1 MPPLKRKATSTQ
13 LVVKRRKYTPAS
25 SMRAAIAA
33 RNRMV
38 SSVSAVPRPLM
49 GFPQSK
55 KVTMRYASYQ
65 PDWPSTSGAL
75 NQQVV
80 SMNDLNDPDTTG
92 VGHQPLGYDQW
103 RLFYEDYI
111 VVEARLSVQ
120 AVLSSQAITTPPVM
134 GVLMHD
140 SNSVTATSHD
150 ALVEQGRST
159 WKLLPASITP
169 GPHKFYMK
177 ADLKKVFNVADVKD
191 NKHRFGGTFGGSP
204 NEENYFIIWL
214 QSLDQSTTTTVDLYY
229 VVEYDV
235 IVSSPKEL
243 AQS

>member
-1 MPPLKRKATSTQ
+1 MPATKRKATSTQ
-13 LVVKRRKYTPAS
+13 TIIKRVKYTPPTS
-25 SMRAAIAA
+25 RRAVML

-49 GFPQSK
+49 GFPHQR
-55 KVTMRYASYQ
+55 KVTMRYASWQ
-65 PDWPSTSGAL
+65 DDWASTSGAL

-111 VVEARLSVQ
+111 VTEARLSVQ
-120 AVLSSQAITTPPVM
+120 VVLASQAITSPPIV

-159 WKLLPASITP
+159 WKLLPPSITP

-214 QSLDQSTTTTVDLYY
+214 QTLDQATTTTVDLYY

>member
-1 MPPLKRKATSTQ
+1 
-13 LVVKRRKYTPAS
+13 
-25 SMRAAIAA
+25 
-33 RNRMV
+33 
-38 SSVSAVPRPLM
+38 
-49 GFPQSK
+49 
-55 KVTMRYASYQ
+55 MRYCSYQ
-65 PDWPSTSGAL
+65 ADYSSASGAL

-80 SMNDLNDPDTTG
+80 SMNDINDPDTTG

-111 VVEARLSVQ
+111 VTEARITVQ
-120 AVLSSQAITTPPVM
+120 CTVNAAVTTPVVAGLM
-134 GVLMHD
+134 MHD
-140 SNSVTATSHD
+140 SNSTTATTFD
-150 ALVEQGRST
+150 ALIEQGRST
-159 WKLLPASITP
+159 WKVLPLSVASP
-169 GPHKFYMK
+169 MNKFYLK

-204 NEENYFIIWL
+204 NEENYFIFWI
-214 QSLDQSTTTTVDLYY
+214 QSLDQATTTAVDLVY

>member
-1 MPPLKRKATSTQ
+1 MPAFKRKATSTQ
-13 LVVKRRKYTPAS
+13 LVVKRRKYTPAN
-25 SMRAAIAA
+25 SMRAAVAA

-38 SSVSAVPRPLM
+38 STVSAVPRPLM
-49 GFPQSK
+49 GFPNSK
-55 KVTMRYASYQ
+55 KVTMRYCSYQ
-65 PDWPSTSGAL
+65 SDYSSTSGAL

-111 VVEARLSVQ
+111 VTEARITVQ
-120 AVLSSQAITTPPVM
+120 VTPAASQTTPTVAGLM
-134 GVLMHD
+134 MHD
-140 SNSVTATSHD
+140 SNSTTATTFD
-150 ALVEQGRST
+150 ALIEQGRST
-159 WKLLPASITP
+159 WKVLPLSVATP
-169 GPHKFYMK
+169 MNKFYLK

-204 NEENYFIIWL
+204 NEENYFIFWI
-214 QSLDQSTTTTVDLYY
+214 QSLDQATTTAVDLVY